1 MRARGCAGGIEISNG
16 AFDVVVTSRL
26 GEWVRES
33 VAGCG
38 AKGDRRIGA
47 AKALVR
53 AYLVAVTDR
62 ICAIE

>member
-1 MRARGCAGGIEISNG
+1 M
-16 AFDVVVTSRL
+16 VTSRL